1 MSVTYVYEPWVW
13 SSSGTTVREGDQELS
28 EISNHYDH
36 RMPRHHGSLSS
47 VWEPDDGVI
56 SSSNVSALMETQ
68 GFSSFDRL
76 HEWSV
81 SQPEAFW
88 RVVIDELGIR
98 FAVAPK
104 RVLGSSDLTN
114 PGWLPGARMN
124 IVASCLDR
132 DPTSVAIISR
142 GQDALDT
149 MTIGDLSSLVA
160 GFAAGFRIE
169 GFSTGDAVAI
179 MMPMSTEAVV
189 AYLGIIAAGG
199 VVVSIADSFA
209 PEEIATRLEISNA
222 IAVVTQSDAV
232 RMGKE
237 MRLYDRC
244 LAAGAPMCIVVGG
257 GIMRSGDRAWDDF
270 VVEGEALD
278 VVSMPASAHTN
289 ILFSSGTTGEPK
301 AIPWTQT
308 TSIKAAMDGRY
319 HQDIH
324 EGDVVA
330 WPTNLGWMMGPWLI
344 YASLLN
350 GAAMALYNDA
360 PTTEGFIRF
369 VDEAGVTMLGVVPSI
384 VSSWRA
390 SGVLNGGDWTSIRVL
405 SSTGEVSNE
414 EDYRWLMEI
423 AGDVPVIEYCGGTE
437 LGGSYVTSTVL
448 HPAIPG
454 HFATPAL
461 GVDLVLVGDDGL
473 PGDLGEVFLTTPSI
487 GFSTELI
494 NGDHDSVYF
503 AGVPKIGTA
512 LRRHGDQME
521 RVGNGYFRALGRVDD
536 TMNLGGI
543 KISSAELERAIE
555 DIPEVAEVAAVA
567 VPLAHGGPDRLI
579 VYAVPA
585 RDAIDVDTLQ
595 AEMQRL
601 IRSRLNPL
609 FKIHEVVLIDELART
624 ASHKVMRRSLRAGY
638 RARELSAGA

>member
-88 RVVIDELGIR
+88 RAVIDELGIR

-114 PGWLPGARMN
+114 PDWLPGARMN

-237 MRLYDRC
+237 MGLYDRC

-448 HPAIPG
+448 HRAIPG

-585 RDAIDVDTLQ
+585 RDAIDVDALQ
-595 AEMQRL
+595 AEMQQL